1 MSGSLKDAQVF
12 REALEKIE
20 AGDASDGIA
29 MLIDLSLNAGSYTMR
44 LWAQNYLTQNYN
56 LAFVEN
62 DDEAA
67 SKTSP
72 IQG

>member
-1 MSGSLKDAQVF
+1 MSGSLIDAQVF
-12 REALEKIE
+12 REAREKIE
-20 AGDASDGIA
+20 GGDAPEGIA

-62 DDEAA
+62 DDEAT

-72 IQG
+72 VQG

>member
-1 MSGSLKDAQVF
+1 MAGSSADAQAF
-12 REALEKIE
+12 REAREKIE
-20 AGDASDGIA
+20 NGDVSDGIA
-29 MLIDLSLNAGSYTMR
+29 MLIDLSLNAKSYTMR

-67 SKTSP
+67 
-72 IQG
+72 IQTGPVQG